1 MRISDWSSDVCSS
14 DLHDN
19 NQEDEYAVE
28 VAKLYNSLR
37 ATWERG
43 LEDIAFVRVIQRH
56 RDYINAKDLKKVSA
70 LNEADCD
77 AFAAGFKKCCDIVD
91 AHDPSSGRNAAPPPP
106 TDLRSE
112 ERRVGKECVRTCRS
126 RGGEC

>member
-1 MRISDWSSDVCSS
+1 M
-14 DLHDN
+14 HDN

-56 RDYINAKDLKKVSA
+56 RDYLNAKDLKKVGA

-91 AHDPSSGRNAAPPPP
+91 AHDPYSGRIAAPP
-106 TDLRSE
+106 RSK
-112 ERRVGKECVRTCRS
+112 ERRVGKEGVST
-126 RGGEC
+126 